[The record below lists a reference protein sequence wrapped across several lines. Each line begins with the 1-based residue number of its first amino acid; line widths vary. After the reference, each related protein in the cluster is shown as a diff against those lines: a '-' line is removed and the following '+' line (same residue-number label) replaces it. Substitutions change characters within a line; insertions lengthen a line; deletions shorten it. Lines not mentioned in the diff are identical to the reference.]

1 MSHSDP
7 QPTNGEGARSPAKGL
22 APAVQEARPPT
33 MSVSVLT
40 EEQLRELLGRAVEP
54 LLREIA
60 ELKAAQR
67 AEAVTIAEAARRLS
81 VSTRTIQRRVRD
93 GSLPSILVGHSRR
106 IPLASLLLPAP
117 GAVSMAAA
125 HPEG

>member
-1 MSHSDP
+1 
-7 QPTNGEGARSPAKGL
+7 
-22 APAVQEARPPT
+22 

-54 LLREIA
+54 LLRELA

-106 IPLASLLLPAP
+106 IQLASLLLPAP
-117 GAVSMAAA
+117 GAASMAAA